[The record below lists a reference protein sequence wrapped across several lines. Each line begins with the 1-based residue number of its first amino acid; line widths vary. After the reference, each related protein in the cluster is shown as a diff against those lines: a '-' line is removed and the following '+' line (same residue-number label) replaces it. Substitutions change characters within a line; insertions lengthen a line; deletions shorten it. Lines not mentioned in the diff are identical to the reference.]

1 MFIVIGANNSS
12 NSLRLVEVADQYGAK
27 KSMLLE
33 NINNFDISILE
44 NIKSIGIT
52 ASASA
57 PEVLLQDLVR
67 YIKKNYIVILHQPES
82 LKENVNFNIPHQL
95 KVTN

>member
-1 MFIVIGANNSS
+1 
-12 NSLRLVEVADQYGAK
+12 
-27 KSMLLE
+27 MLLE